1 MRVRNAVPDDA
12 EAIARVQV
20 RSAQRGFAGI
30 FSAEAL
36 ATLDPEPRVALWRER
51 LPLVAEEEGE
61 IVGFAHVGPSDEE
74 PVGEVYRLFVLPERW
89 GTGIGRA
96 LIERALDQLRAVGFS
111 EATLWV
117 HADNPRARRF
127 YEAGG
132 WRLDGSEKELEQF
145 DIRVTEVRY
154 RISLQ

>member
-12 EAIARVQV
+12 AAIARVQV
-20 RSAQRGFAGI
+20 RSAQGGFAGI
-30 FSAEAL
+30 FPAEAL

-74 PVGEVYRLFVLPERW
+74 PVGEVFRIFVLPERW
-89 GTGIGRA
+89 GAGVGRA
-96 LIERALDQLRAVGFS
+96 LMETALEELRAEGFA

-132 WRLDGSEKELEQF
+132 WRLDGAEKDVESF
-145 DIRVTEVRY
+145 GMPVKEVRY
-154 RISLQ
+154 RIALR

>member
-1 MRVRNAVPDDA
+1 MRVRDAVPDDA

-20 RSAQRGFAGI
+20 RSAQDGFAGI
-30 FSAEAL
+30 FTAEAL
-36 ATLDPEPRVALWRER
+36 ASLDPGPRVALWRER

-89 GTGIGRA
+89 GTGVGRA
-96 LIERALDQLRAVGFS
+96 LMERALEQLRAAGFA

-117 HADNPRARRF
+117 HQDNPRARRF

-132 WRLDGSEKELEQF
+132 WRLDGAEKELEQF

-154 RISLQ
+154 RISLR

>member
-1 MRVRNAVPDDA
+1 MRVRDAVPDDA
-12 EAIARVQV
+12 EAIASVQV
-20 RSAQRGFAGI
+20 CSAQCGFAGI

-74 PVGEVYRLFVLPERW
+74 PVGEVYRLFVHPDRW

-96 LIERALDQLRAVGFS
+96 LLERALDQLRGVGFS

-132 WRLDGSEKELEQF
+132 WRLDGVEKELEQSG
-145 DIRVTEVRY
+145 IRVTEVRY
-154 RISLQ
+154 RISLR